1 MKLSDLRNQGLADRA
16 CGWQGAPVLDNYA
29 NCKQFKDS
37 ANVEFCKVY
46 LTVHGER
53 MDPEQDASGYFDVQ
67 SVMCSGQDIFDLL
80 DSKTVQT
87 LADLAYWRLG

>member
-1 MKLSDLRNQGLADRA
+1 MESITSTNVRALASRA
-16 CGWQGAPVLDNYA
+16 CGPLDNYA

-37 ANVEFCKVY
+37 ANVEFCNVHM
-46 LTVHGER
+46 TVHGER
-53 MDPEQDASGYFDVQ
+53 FDPEQDASGYFDVQ
-67 SVMCSGQDIFDLL
+67 AVMCGGQDIFDLL

>member
-1 MKLSDLRNQGLADRA
+1 MTNIHALKTQGQLDRW
-16 CGWQGAPVLDNYA
+16 CGPPELDNYA

-37 ANVEFCKVY
+37 ANVEFCNVY
-46 LTVHGER
+46 MTVHGER
-53 MDPEQDASGYFDVQ
+53 YDPEPGASGYFDVQ
-67 SVMCSGQDIFDLL
+67 AVMVGGQDIMDLL